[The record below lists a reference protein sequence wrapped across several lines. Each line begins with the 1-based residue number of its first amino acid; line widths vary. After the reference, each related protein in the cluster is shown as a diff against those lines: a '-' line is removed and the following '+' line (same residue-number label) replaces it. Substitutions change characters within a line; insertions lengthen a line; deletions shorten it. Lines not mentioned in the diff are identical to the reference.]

1 METRF
6 PLSVAADLLLMTVDE
21 YRQLPT
27 RDDVIQE
34 LHWGRVITLTRP
46 KMRHSKVQ
54 YRLVELLRPVV
65 AARGIVAAEVP
76 FRALPEYD
84 LRGADVAYVSRA
96 RWDATRDDDNL
107 SGSPELV
114 IEVLSRSN
122 TREEMREKAALYLA
136 TGCEEFWLVDAKRKT
151 VSVTRRGDENGLYR
165 TGDAI
170 RLSGFE
176 GEIEVAAIF
185 A

>member
-1 METRF
+1 
-6 PLSVAADLLLMTVDE
+6 MTVDE
-21 YRQLPT
+21 YRRLPR
-27 RDDVIQE
+27 RDEVVQE
-34 LHWGRVITLTRP
+34 LHQGRVMTWPRP
-46 KMRHSKVQ
+46 KMKHSKVQ

-96 RWDATRDDDNL
+96 RWDATQDDDNL

-122 TREEMREKAALYLA
+122 TRAEMREKAALYLA
-136 TGCEEFWLVDAKRKT
+136 TGCEEFWLVDAKQKT
-151 VSVTRRGDENGLYR
+151 VSVTRRGDESRLYR
-165 TGDAI
+165 AGDTI
-170 RLSGFE
+170 RLPELE